1 MNSDPRSDSLDVDSL
16 RCIFKIRLNN
26 FREKVLP
33 FGTSVLEGFY
43 SSELSFRQN
52 LTQGA
57 REVIDVVLWS
67 SNHAIETCNPLEIMN
82 ITTHSKSNDT

>member
-1 MNSDPRSDSLDVDSL
+1 MNSDPRSDSLDIDFM
-16 RCIFKIRLNN
+16 RCIFKIRLKN

-33 FGTSVLEGFY
+33 FGTSVLEEFN

-57 REVIDVVLWS
+57 RDVIDVVG
-67 SNHAIETCNPLEIMN
+67 
-82 ITTHSKSNDT
+82 KSRD